1 MTSMYFLQMS
11 MLNIDGEFPLTE
23 TQNLPIERQPEPVL
37 KWSRR
42 SGVHTKTEVRLTRH
56 CHSLTTTLRNIMLL
70 QFLFQV
76 VEFYVTLQT
85 VSFPS

>member
-1 MTSMYFLQMS
+1 MS
-11 MLNIDGEFPLTE
+11 VLNIDGEFTLTE

-37 KWSRR
+37 KWRRR
-42 SGVHTKTEVRLTRH
+42 SGVHTKTKVRLTRH
-56 CHSLTTTLRNIMLL
+56 SLTRMLRNTMLF

-85 VSFPS
+85 VLFP